1 MIHGLCFDK
10 VVFFLNKIIIFI
22 LIYVKLNFFYFLYV
36 INKTQKNTR
45 IVPIPDVT
53 VMVSLKNISPDIY
66 IHGTVNVIN
75 MLAIFELVYLKPM
88 VIIKLPKKPIKEMIS
103 KPNIMELVKS
113 GKGSVIL
120 GINSISD
127 ERL

>member
-1 MIHGLCFDK
+1 M
-10 VVFFLNKIIIFI
+10 
-22 LIYVKLNFFYFLYV
+22 

-88 VIIKLPKKPIKEMIS
+88 VIIKLPKPIKEIIS

-113 GKGSVIL
+113 GTGSVIL